1 MLHPLLGLFLALSHK
16 YVPMHVDSRGN
27 ALPGKRVLIL
37 GCGNDSSCPDSRHA
51 HLGCDTLDISP
62 GRRPTF
68 LRDMWGLGSH
78 PLPVPD
84 KYYDLVFTE
93 HCPLFLDRC
102 KPVDKL
108 HGVVRELFR
117 IAKSPDAVRVEI
129 VERLPLWT
137 VEEIARFVSCS
148 LTTQMF
154 YLYEGVEGDVRAGVE
169 GDVRACVHVL
179 CAAVAGEKSIVQSL
193 ERVLRVIRGWADEDR
208 HKRLA
213 SLPGQARVFV
223 FRFPVQGTWR
233 PVVSVYSDTDLAQL
247 VVLVDDY
254 NTYSD
259 SWTVRGPGVMTFL
272 QTHIPGATSWPFGIC
287 DVSF

>member
-1 MLHPLLGLFLALSHK
+1 
-16 YVPMHVDSRGN
+16 MHVDSRGD
-27 ALPGKRVLIL
+27 ALPDKRVLIL
-37 GCGNDSSCPDSRHA
+37 GCGHDSSCPDSHHA
-51 HLGCDTLDISP
+51 HLGCDTLDIVP

-137 VEEIARFVSCS
+137 VEEIARFVSCP
-148 LTTQMF
+148 LTNQM
-154 YLYEGVEGDVRAGVE
+154 LDVYEGGVRHACTSCALPMQTRSRLG
-169 GDVRACVHVL
+169 RACNAC
-179 CAAVAGEKSIVQSL
+179 CASSGDGPTRTDTNAL
-193 ERVLRVIRGWADEDR
+193 HL
-208 HKRLA
+208 
-213 SLPGQARVFV
+213 
-223 FRFPVQGTWR
+223 R
-233 PVVSVYSDTDLAQL
+233 PVKHGCLCFAFQCKANGGRSSLCSRTRIWH
-247 VVLVDDY
+247 
-254 NTYSD
+254 
-259 SWTVRGPGVMTFL
+259 SWW
-272 QTHIPGATSWPFGIC
+272 S
-287 DVSF
+287 